1 MLRFSLLIVSL
12 GLCLNTGCATNP
24 KPLWRAGASRVG
36 FEGVKRPMPKATADV
51 EIFFKEEFG
60 TFEETEAKR
69 YFACSTTTILRKS
82 FLLDDGTPSKPS
94 RDYDALAQ
102 VATEE
107 YPRDEEGST
116 IEESGEFFTIFG
128 IGTVPMDL
136 FEVRLD
142 PAFRE
147 QALMRLRYFAA
158 QLGADAV
165 IDVFA
170 TGSAEHHM
178 WQGFGLGFDTRE
190 TTSFL
195 AIGGNLLGFRLR
207 DVRLHGIAVR
217 YED

>member
-1 MLRFSLLIVSL
+1 
-12 GLCLNTGCATNP
+12 
-24 KPLWRAGASRVG
+24 
-36 FEGVKRPMPKATADV
+36 
-51 EIFFKEEFG
+51 
-60 TFEETEAKR
+60 
-69 YFACSTTTILRKS
+69 
-82 FLLDDGTPSKPS
+82 
-94 RDYDALAQ
+94 
-102 VATEE
+102 
-107 YPRDEEGST
+107 
-116 IEESGEFFTIFG
+116 
-128 IGTVPMDL
+128 
-136 FEVRLD
+136 
-142 PAFRE
+142 
-147 QALMRLRYFAA
+147 MRLRYFAA